1 MIYIN
6 VSSPYVDEYNFKEI
20 KDNILKDISIL
31 KSLKPNLFIEN
42 KVIKYDKY
50 KILQAKNIFEIKVY
64 LELCGIQQDIDYTFD
79 WNVFVK
85 YG

>member
-6 VSSPYVDEYNFKEI
+6 VSSPYKYNFKEI

-79 WNVFVK
+79 WNLFVK